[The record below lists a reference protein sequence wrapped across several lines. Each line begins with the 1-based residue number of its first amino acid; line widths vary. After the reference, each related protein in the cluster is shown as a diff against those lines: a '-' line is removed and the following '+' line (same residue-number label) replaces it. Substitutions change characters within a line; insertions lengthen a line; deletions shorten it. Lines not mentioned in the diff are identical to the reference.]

1 MGFCSAVFS
10 PNTSTL
16 QRCLKKRSPGFP
28 GRDEGVEFRGVGVEV
43 GRLGFRNRFWVCA
56 LGIRIQGLGIRV

>member
-16 QRCLKKRSPGFP
+16 QRCLKKRSPGLGTGLGFVLL
-28 GRDEGVEFRGVGVEV
+28 GSGFRASG
-43 GRLGFRNRFWVCA
+43 LGFRDA
-56 LGIRIQGLGIRV
+56 LGCGVYSF